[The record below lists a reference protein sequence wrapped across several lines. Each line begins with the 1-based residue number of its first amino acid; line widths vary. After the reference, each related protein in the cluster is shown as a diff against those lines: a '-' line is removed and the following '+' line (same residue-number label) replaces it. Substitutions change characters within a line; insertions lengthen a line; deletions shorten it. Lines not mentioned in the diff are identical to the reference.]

1 MAYATFPLAFV
12 VWFCNGFG
20 SCNFVAFY
28 RCFDKNSCLLFV
40 FAVSRRVWSSSYLSF
55 PLGTHLMAKA
65 LLTRGIVKPLT
76 MLGAVRT
83 VSLMKVPY
91 LGLEHVYR

>member
-1 MAYATFPLAFV
+1 
-12 VWFCNGFG
+12 
-20 SCNFVAFY
+20 
-28 RCFDKNSCLLFV
+28 
-40 FAVSRRVWSSSYLSF
+40 
-55 PLGTHLMAKA
+55 MAKA